1 MRKQS
6 LIWHDKVSALV
17 LLNIKSDLCPPG
29 MVELV
34 DDAGRQ
40 VVLPLRDHRDVQHG
54 VVGPRLPPEYSVFV
68 NTGFNIHTSI

>member
-1 MRKQS
+1 M
-6 LIWHDKVSALV
+6 
-17 LLNIKSDLCPPG
+17 SDLGPPG

-40 VVLPLRDHRDVQHG
+40 VVLPLGDHRDVQHG
-54 VVGPRLPPEYSVFV
+54 VVRPRLQFQYSVLV